1 MAEENDTTS
10 DEQTSADA
18 AKNSASKKG
27 IFGLSKSLIIKISI
41 ALVVVIIISV
51 AAIFFLTGDKEDSG
65 TAENTESGL
74 VGDEEPDF
82 DPIDDTTDDD
92 ALPAIDL
99 NDEEDSALPA
109 IDDDFAE
116 DEEEQSA
123 LLPTILKP
131 GESDPDI
138 AKISQSAN
146 NDMNQDNSPKID
158 TSNADTDVAK
168 MKTQTDAIDK
178 LVNPEQ
184 DEESDTD
191 EVATLQQR
199 LSKERQDNRELIK
212 QIQELS
218 NQNKRYKTD
227 TITQEYAAPPDM
239 TFGLKKPLSED
250 GKIID
255 YKSAKSASDSAL
267 APKWGE

>member
-51 AAIFFLTGDKEDSG
+51 AAIFFLTGDKEDIDS
-65 TAENTESGL
+65 AENTESNL

-82 DPIDDTTDDD
+82 EPIDGSSDDD

-123 LLPTILKP
+123 LLPTILKA

-239 TFGLKKPLSED
+239 TFGLEKPLSED